1 MRDGREALAPA
12 TAGADGELA
21 SRSLAQAAEERVRAA
36 GGATLRWEGATL
48 SSRFQPIF
56 SVHRGTCAGFEAL
69 IDAREDG
76 GEKIAPDHL
85 FSRTERA
92 SRALLDWTCRALHLR
107 NYATVDPGDRALFIN
122 IHPEAAIRDARRGR
136 EFAGLIRYYGLFPN
150 RVCVEILETL
160 CSDEAALV
168 EAVNS
173 YREVGASIAMDDFGV
188 GCSGFGRV
196 IALKPDIVKID
207 RSLLARSMGDEESKR
222 ALPQMIEALHEA
234 QARVAIEGIESEPE
248 ARFAIAARAD
258 YMQGNFLCPPRALVL
273 EEGEGAAAL
282 DQLMPRRQYA

>member
-1 MRDGREALAPA
+1 MRDGWEALAPA
-12 TAGADGELA
+12 SVGADRELA

-36 GGATLRWEGATL
+36 GGATLRWGAVTL

-69 IDAREDG
+69 MEAREDG

-122 IHPEAAIRDARRGR
+122 IDPEATIRDARRGR
-136 EFAGLIRYYGLFPN
+136 EFAGLIRYYGLFPD
-150 RVCVEILETL
+150 RVCVEILETP

-168 EAVNS
+168 EAVAS
-173 YREVGASIAMDDFGV
+173 YRAMGASIAMDDFGV

-196 IALKPDIVKID
+196 VALRPDIVKID
-207 RSLLARSMGDEESKR
+207 RARLARSMGEEEAR
-222 ALPQMIEALHEA
+222 QALPDMIERLHEA

-258 YMQGNFLCPPRALVL
+258 YVQGNFLCPPRVLLL
-273 EEGEGAAAL
+273 EENDGAAAL
-282 DQLMPRRQYA
+282 DPLIPRRRFA